1 MSSLAGQTA
10 NKGSSHTTTTM
21 KRSLTFLIGLV
32 SIAATGGSYTLLE
45 TTPDQVI
52 HQNVSCP
59 ITGTANIQDVEVLS
73 RHRWEK
79 GMIVL
84 YSAVCTTKD
93 TKGRMQRV
101 FGHQVV
107 KRQGMNWQV
116 SSSDSYS
123 ISHPQQS
130 SEKLIE
136 YGISQAVEKNAEK
149 SKEDGDRYTIL
160 YGQFLT
166 PQVSAVEVT
175 FDNGQVIRD
184 EGEGKAFA
192 LISTGAASVCEL
204 RILGP
209 DNQLLRKEDLTNP
222 DPLFLPKKLVS
233 HQKHSPQC
241 FPTSRHL

>member
-1 MSSLAGQTA
+1 MKRSRIFLLGLVSLAGL
-10 NKGSSHTTTTM
+10 GSIY
-21 KRSLTFLIGLV
+21 R
-32 SIAATGGSYTLLE
+32 LLD

-59 ITGTANIQDVEVLS
+59 TSGSTAIQDVQVLS
-73 RHRWEK
+73 RHRWQK

-101 FGHQVV
+101 FGHQIM
-107 KRQGMNWQV
+107 KREGMNWQV

-123 ISHPQQS
+123 VSHPQQA

-136 YGISQAVEKNAEK
+136 YGISQGVEKDAGNGGK
-149 SKEDGDRYTIL
+149 DSSDRYTIL

-166 PQVSAVEVT
+166 PRVSAVEAT

-184 EGEGKAFA
+184 NGEGKAFA
-192 LISTGAASVCEL
+192 LISTGAANVCEL
-204 RILGP
+204 RIFGP
-209 DNQLLRKEDLTNP
+209 DNQLLRKEDLSMPN
-222 DPLFLPKKLVS
+222 PLFVPKKLVKHHR
-233 HQKHSPQC
+233 HQAQC
-241 FPTSRHL
+241 FPTLRHL

>member
-1 MSSLAGQTA
+1 
-10 NKGSSHTTTTM
+10 M

-32 SIAATGGSYTLLE
+32 GIAAAGGVYPLLE

-59 ITGTANIQDVEVLS
+59 IIGSASIRDVEVLS

-79 GMIVL
+79 GLIVL

-107 KRQGMNWQV
+107 QRQGMNWQV

-123 ISHPQQS
+123 VSHPQQS

-136 YGISQAVEKNAEK
+136 YGISQAVGKNAGK
-149 SKEDGDRYTIL
+149 PKEQGDRYTIL

-166 PQVSAVEVT
+166 PRVAAVEAT

-184 EGEGKAFA
+184 DGAGKAFA
-192 LISTGAASVCEL
+192 LISTGATRVCEL

-233 HQKHSPQC
+233 SQKHSSQC
-241 FPTSRHL
+241 FPSSRHL

>member
-1 MSSLAGQTA
+1 
-10 NKGSSHTTTTM
+10 M
-21 KRSLTFLIGLV
+21 KRSLTFLLGLV
-32 SIAATGGSYTLLE
+32 SLAVSGGAYTLLD

-59 ITGTANIQDVEVLS
+59 TSGSAAVQDVQVLS
-73 RHRWEK
+73 RHHWER
-79 GMIVL
+79 GLIVL

-93 TKGRMQRV
+93 TKNRMQRV

-107 KRQGMNWQV
+107 KREGMNWQV

-123 ISHPQQS
+123 ISHPQHS

-136 YGISQAVEKNAEK
+136 YGISQAVEKGKGKDAEN
-149 SKEDGDRYTIL
+149 SSDRYTIL

-166 PQVSAVEVT
+166 PRVSAVEVT
-175 FDNGQVIRD
+175 FDNGQVLRD
-184 EGEGKAFA
+184 KGEGKAFA

-209 DNQLLRKEDLTNP
+209 DNQLLRKEDLSNP
-222 DPLFLPKKLVS
+222 HPLFLPRKLVS
-233 HQKHSPQC
+233 NKRQAFPC
-241 FPTSRHL
+241 FPSSRRL